1 MNLCEE
7 WSVCVHALLSSQRRV
22 MWRAHDT
29 QRMFSLSGNF
39 ACQEY
44 SFTFKEEERA
54 HKLYTELREM
64 CRRCDVLERSI
75 TARVHR

>member
-1 MNLCEE
+1 MHLCVE
-7 WSVCVHALLSSQRRV
+7 WSVCVLALPSSQRRV
-22 MWRAHDT
+22 RWRAHDT
-29 QRMFSLSGNF
+29 HSLSGNF

-54 HKLYTELREM
+54 HKLYTELSEM